1 VPHPLKTL
9 GDPFTLGRSFD
20 EDARQRTPGKHLF
33 QTHSLSFDPS
43 FNQFTVTGEDAN
55 LAVDLVNV
63 DTDVVQT
70 HG

>member
-20 EDARQRTPGKHLF
+20 EDARLRMPGKHLF
-33 QTHSLSFDPS
+33 QTHSLSFDPL
-43 FNQFTVTGEDAN
+43 FNQFIVAGEDAN
-55 LAVDLVNV
+55 LTADLVNV

-70 HG
+70 DG